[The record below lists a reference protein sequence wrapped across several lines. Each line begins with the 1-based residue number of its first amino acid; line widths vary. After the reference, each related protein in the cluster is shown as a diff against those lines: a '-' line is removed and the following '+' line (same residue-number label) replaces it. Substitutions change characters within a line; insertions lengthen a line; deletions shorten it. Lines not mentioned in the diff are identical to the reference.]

1 MIEKITLADRDG
13 NDMGEG
19 VEMNDISSMVAEDLV
34 GKDPDGVQDGVVNL
48 DQISGVQ
55 MMNLDELLK

>member
-1 MIEKITLADRDG
+1 
-13 NDMGEG
+13 
-19 VEMNDISSMVAEDLV
+19 MNDISSMVAEDLV